1 MTALIS
7 QRSVEAIAELATTP
21 TDVKTVFES
30 VGIPFRRLMVHW
42 GNGDFAYIPD
52 PRSHARATMQAADLS
67 DPEVVARVLRAVPT
81 LVELHQ
87 ASEKADGQVLVRLR
101 LALEADG
108 FYVGRSS
115 DPATVFSD
123 LVTIAAGGLADI
135 SSIRAELRR
144 LEKAVPDDPGAAIGR
159 AKNLVE
165 ATAKA
170 VLHARG
176 QAVDEGDKLPAL
188 AAKAM
193 RELGVHPQDAS
204 GERDQVRRMLGRLQ
218 ALVQDIAELR
228 NAVGDGHASA
238 IQPGGLETRHGRL
251 AVWSALGW
259 CSFMLDT
266 LNAARSSGA
275 A

>member
-7 QRSVEAIAELATTP
+7 QRSVEAIAEIATTP
-21 TDVKTVFES
+21 KDVEMVFES
-30 VGIPFRRLMVHW
+30 VGIPFRKALVRW
-42 GNGDFAYIPD
+42 ENGDCAYIPD
-52 PRSHARATMQAADLS
+52 PRSHARATMQAVDLS
-67 DPEVVARVLRAVPT
+67 DPEVAARVLRAVPT

-87 ASEKADGQVLVRLR
+87 ASKRSDGQKLVRLR
-101 LALEADG
+101 LALEAEG
-108 FYVGRSS
+108 FQVGQTS

-135 SSIRAELRR
+135 SSIRTELRR
-144 LEKAVPDDPGAAIGR
+144 LEKALPDDPGAAIGR
-159 AKNLVE
+159 AKNLME

-176 QAVDEGDKLPAL
+176 RPVGEGDKLPGL

-193 RELGVHPQDAS
+193 RELRVHPQDAS
-204 GERDQVRRMLGRLQ
+204 GDREQVRRMLGRLQ
-218 ALVQDIAELR
+218 GLVQDIAELR
-228 NAVGDGHASA
+228 NDVGDGHATA
-238 IQPGGLETRHGRL
+238 TQPVDLETRHGRL

-266 LNAARSSGA
+266 LSAAGPSGP
-275 A
+275 